1 VSSRL
6 ETGVV
11 RELVG
16 DGAVA
21 KQDALL
27 LRVSS
32 IVCVF
37 VVVSGVVSGVC
48 GGRVWCVCVCWCVLV
63 CVCWFVLVLC
73 VVYVVVCCVCFL
85 VAEVV

>member
-1 VSSRL
+1 MSSRL

-11 RELVG
+11 RELVA

-48 GGRVWCVCVCWCVLV
+48 GGRVWCRW
-63 CVCWFVLVLC
+63 
-73 VVYVVVCCVCFL
+73 
-85 VAEVV
+85 

>member
-1 VSSRL
+1 MSSRL

-48 GGRVWCVCVCWCVLV
+48 GGRVWCRWYVLV
-63 CVCWFVLVLC
+63 CVGVVCGVCSCLLC
-73 VVYVVVCCVCFL
+73 VFSGR
-85 VAEVV
+85 